1 MLPYVIKNLGFLI
14 NTPFKSS
21 FFSYIKTIYYVGYSR
36 DLQLVAKEACD
47 YDFSDVGSVRAP
59 TADHHKHHHPC
70 LQTQHKDKS
79 VRTQK
84 RDDGQDQEPKRLAFS

>member
-1 MLPYVIKNLGFLI
+1 MGN
-14 NTPFKSS
+14 N
-21 FFSYIKTIYYVGYSR
+21 R

-70 LQTQHKDKS
+70 LQTQHKDMS

-84 RDDGQDQEPKRLAFS
+84 KDDGQDQEPKTQAF